1 MVATLEQGTM
11 LPVRAFSF
19 NIPSNQ
25 LTELTA
31 LAGIQP
37 ISSEAVTYLDDR
49 RFHKNL
55 SARAVKGKGGQPEK
69 YVVSERLYDLF
80 RPIMP
85 RRVADK
91 IQRAINIQQVVAAP
105 FFLDN
110 EVVGN
115 LFAASSAPFDERDI
129 EFLIAFGHQAAAALQ
144 SQRNLSQLQTLER
157 VVFGLQRSMTDETQ
171 ALQMIVDAVV
181 HRLGYMGA
189 MVATLE
195 NDNALPVRAY
205 AVDMGAETLGRL
217 ERYLGVSFDSPRAVV
232 YLDEERYHNNLS
244 VRAVRGD
251 NGRPTRSIIAASSTG
266 WANDFCRVNV
276 VKSSHRNFTRI
287 VCAAS
292 PRFCSDWATLSACS
306 RSRSR
311 NNAGSLTSRSNVH
324 S

>member
-1 MVATLEQGTM
+1 M

-19 NIPSNQ
+19 NIPSSQ

-49 RFHKNL
+49 RFRKNL
-55 SARAVKGKGGQPEK
+55 SARAVKSKGGQPEK

-110 EVVGN
+110 EVLGN

-195 NDNALPVRAY
+195 NDNVLP
-205 AVDMGAETLGRL
+205 
-217 ERYLGVSFDSPRAVV
+217 
-232 YLDEERYHNNLS
+232 
-244 VRAVRGD
+244 VRGD

-276 VKSSHRNFTRI
+276 VKSSQRNFTRI